1 MEDSVAEEAE
11 ASNQEKKKDTT
22 IQIVKLEF
30 IEAEPNK
37 KDDKHTNPIP
47 G

>member
-11 ASNQEKKKDTT
+11 AINQKKKGT

-30 IEAEPNK
+30 IEADT
-37 KDDKHTNPIP
+37 KDKEKHSNPIP

>member
-11 ASNQEKKKDTT
+11 ASNHKNKKKNLT

-30 IEAEPNK
+30 IEDEPEETKNI
-37 KDDKHTNPIP
+37 NPIP